1 MISFD
6 LNNGRNV
13 YVDSFFYDRTY
24 SGLME
29 GKPVKR
35 VNDAVIEDLE
45 RRVKR
50 IWGGRRHYIIP
61 PVIDGTDP
69 EHPQLPPVVISAM
82 LMSFKP
88 VKDEADSSRLAV
100 SFFCEEITDRPL
112 PKIIYDYVRS
122 ITWDDL
128 AEDFYW

>member
-29 GKPVKR
+29 GKPTKQI
-35 VNDAVIEDLE
+35 NDAFIEDLE
-45 RRVKR
+45 LRVAG
-50 IWGGRRHYIIP
+50 IWGDRKHHVIP
-61 PVIDGTDP
+61 PIVDESDP
-69 EHPQLPPVVISAM
+69 EHPQLPPVLITVA
-82 LMSFKP
+82 LLSFKP
-88 VKDEADSSRLAV
+88 LNDKADSSSLVV

-112 PKIIYDYVRS
+112 PKIIYEYVRS
-122 ITWDDL
+122 IPWDDL